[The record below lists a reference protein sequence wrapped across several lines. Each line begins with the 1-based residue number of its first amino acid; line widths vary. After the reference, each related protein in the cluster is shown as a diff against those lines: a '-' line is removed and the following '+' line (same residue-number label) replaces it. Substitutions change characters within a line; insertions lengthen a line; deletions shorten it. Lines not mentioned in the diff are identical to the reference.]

1 MSSTTLFTYY
11 FSRLLLF
18 ITTNYIILSITII
31 SPSQARHPKAILSPD
46 LVTVIP
52 INDYN
57 DPWSSFKR
65 FLDARKGAEVSGMA
79 DLKKYFHRFGYLP
92 PPPVAC
98 NFTDT
103 FDAGLE
109 SALIRYQSK
118 LGLPITARLDSNTL
132 SQIMSPRCGLSD
144 GDTKIVRDTTTNST
158 LHGTMHY
165 THFPGNPKWTRTAPM
180 TLTYA
185 VSPENSLPY
194 LDLKDMTAAF
204 RRAFARWAAVV
215 PVEFAEV
222 EDYNAADIKVGFYSG
237 DHGDGQPFDGV
248 LGVLAHAFSP
258 PSGRLH
264 LDAKERWAVD
274 FEAEKSS
281 VAIDLESVATHE
293 IGHVLGLAHSS
304 AKEAVMYPSLSPR
317 SKKVDL
323 KWDDVKGVQALYG
336 SNPNFKFSNSLI
348 SDTSSSSSSGNSAS
362 IAGFGGSMVVML
374 VILLHLF
381 A

>member
-1 MSSTTLFTYY
+1 MSPTTLFTYY
-11 FSRLLLF
+11 FSPHILF
-18 ITTNYIILSITII
+18 IITNYIILTFIII
-31 SPSQARHPKAILSPD
+31 SPIQARHPKAILSPD

-65 FLDARKGAEVSGMA
+65 FLDARKGAEVAGMA

-92 PPPVAC
+92 PPPIAS

-103 FDAGLE
+103 FDASLE
-109 SALIRYQSK
+109 SALFQYQSK
-118 LGLPITARLDSNTL
+118 LGLPITGRLDSDTL
-132 SQIMSPRCGLSD
+132 AQVMSPRCGLSD
-144 GDTKIVRDTTTNST
+144 DDTKIVRGTTNST

-165 THFPGNPKWTRTAPM
+165 AHFPGNPKWTRSTPM

-185 VSPENSLPY
+185 ISPENSLPY
-194 LDLKDMTAAF
+194 LDTTDMMAAF

-215 PVEFAEV
+215 PVGFTEV
-222 EDYNAADIKVGFYSG
+222 EDYDAADIKVGFYSG
-237 DHGDGQPFDGV
+237 DHGDGQRFDGV
-248 LGVLAHAFSP
+248 LGVLAHTFSP

-274 FEAEKSS
+274 FEVEKSS

-304 AKEAVMYPSLSPR
+304 VKEAVMYPSLSPR
-317 SKKVDL
+317 SKKADL

-336 SNPNFKFSNSLI
+336 LNPNFKFSNSLI
-348 SDTSSSSSSGNSAS
+348 SDTSSGNNVD
-362 IAGFGGSMVVML
+362 IARFGGSIVVMMVML
-374 VILLHLF
+374 YLHYSICIIV
-381 A
+381 